1 MKSIVH
7 EIQLQGHSD
16 TEESNDINDTFHD
29 AEPTPLENLAPLH
42 VANHVPH
49 EPDPPP
55 ETLMHIST
63 GALHGIPGDTTL
75 SVIAHIGGFQAV
87 ALIDTGSTNTFVDTN
102 FVKKA

>member
-1 MKSIVH
+1 
-7 EIQLQGHSD
+7 
-16 TEESNDINDTFHD
+16 
-29 AEPTPLENLAPLH
+29 
-42 VANHVPH
+42 
-49 EPDPPP
+49 
-55 ETLMHIST
+55 MHIST